1 MSGTR
6 DHGAL
11 RVIEASAGTGKT
23 FRITQLVVELV
34 SSGTPIDRIVL
45 SSYTNAAADELAERV
60 RVALARAADPR
71 AHGDQES
78 PIPDATPASRLR
90 RAVAE
95 IDGACIGTIHSF
107 CARLLEEAAEV
118 AGALSLEGM
127 SPDEAAG
134 DLQSEVTA
142 DLWAACVAPSQLAIS
157 MLGDDPA
164 AARAT
169 LAGIVSAV
177 DGEPDAGIEPEGD
190 WTPIAELERRI
201 DDLIAGDGAP
211 GRMSVADVIPHF
223 NKAAAGRLR
232 AMADASQPGPAA
244 RQAVIAGA
252 SDLRA
257 MPDGEWPAEAHK
269 AKRARVQ
276 EWARSEAGEPAVR
289 TLQRLHDDWR
299 AACTGFRA
307 SLARRAR
314 AALSVRRDARRTYS
328 FGDLIARTWSLVSPP
343 ASALVA
349 HARSRYAVAIIDEC
363 QDTDPLQQ
371 AIFSRI
377 FDAPGHRLHVVGDP
391 KQSIYGFRGADL
403 PSYIR
408 LRDSAAADD
417 PLSVSFRSDAA
428 HVAAVE
434 GLFTAHASPFGS
446 AAIAFTPISAKHTDP
461 RCMGG
466 DSAPQSGVEV
476 IALDA
481 GTSVGLQRAAA
492 MRAAAARIRQW
503 LAWPE
508 PCGLCVPEHGDPEGP
523 RRPVRPGDIAVLCH
537 RRDELDAMRR
547 ELDRL
552 GIPSVYSGDSSV
564 LLSPAAEDIHA
575 ILVACASRRSAQYA
589 AGAAMTRALGA
600 TADDIRS
607 RRESWIG
614 AIRTCARTLERSGI
628 DAALVELLERP
639 IPHARAGADAGRSAM
654 ELLLAQPGGER
665 HAVDLQHLRELLG
678 EAERTGIGGAAALAH
693 WIRSERDALERLG
706 GRGGGDTARL
716 RTQATRD
723 AVTLQTLHSSKGLTY
738 GLVCLPT
745 IALGSRQPKDAP
757 IVRTTEVSADGTAS
771 RIIDLGS
778 RRQADRARRQQQ
790 EQRLEQFRLLYVAMT
805 RARYVTSVCVP
816 LEPATSVRS
825 SALEELLAAQC
836 DAEDAPVPRRMDQLA
851 AWARRSATAHAR
863 LAPAVAA
870 PSAAASRAGD
880 AACSASL
887 RIITEAPTWGGAPWS
902 APSAAAMAPVDPD
915 VNAWT
920 DPLREVSFTS
930 LSRGAPHADSAA
942 GDGSR
947 GEGRE
952 IDERIEPDAGPA
964 TGDTDS
970 GTDDSAAEGAAE
982 RGSASAID
990 DAIRRLGIRG
1000 VDLGVAMHAALD
1012 AAFTSLADAGR
1023 DGVSGPPDAAHDRL
1037 AAQVIIECAAVAG
1050 GDMPEGMRT
1059 AAHDAARA
1067 LRAAL
1072 AQPLGHGCPSVV
1084 ELAGRRDAVL
1094 RELRIS
1100 VPLDLDPHALADA
1113 FSSCGGEVGERVAPT
1128 LRRASAS
1135 RVRGLLS
1142 GIIDIAAAAQPGEW
1156 HIIDW
1161 KTNDLGRDPRAYSG
1175 RALEDAAAGSLYP
1188 VQAALYM
1195 MLLARWLRRIG
1206 DASAVVA
1213 SHYLY
1218 VRGMD
1223 PHRPGVGVWSWSPGD
1238 ALVAAIDSAVGA
1250 AAVTEPEGGSDG
1262 R

>member
-1 MSGTR
+1 MSSPR
-6 DHGAL
+6 SDRAL

-23 FRITQLVVELV
+23 FRITQLVAELV

-71 AHGDQES
+71 AHGDQDAA
-78 PIPDATPASRLR
+78 IPDATAAARLR

-107 CARLLEEAAEV
+107 CARLLEEASEV
-118 AGALSLEGM
+118 AGALSLDGM

-164 AARAT
+164 AARAM
-169 LAGIVSAV
+169 LASIVSAV
-177 DGEPDAGIEPEGD
+177 DGEPDARIEPEGG
-190 WTPIAELERRI
+190 WMPIAELERRI
-201 DDLIAGDGAP
+201 DDLIIGEGAAC
-211 GRMSVADVIPHF
+211 RASVADVIPHF

-232 AMADASQPGPAA
+232 AMVDADRPGPAA

-252 SDLRA
+252 RDLRA
-257 MPDGEWPAEAHK
+257 MPDGEWPAEGHK

-276 EWARSEAGEPAVR
+276 EWARSEAGARAVR
-289 TLQRLHDDWR
+289 TLQRLHEDCR

-314 AALSVRRDARRTYS
+314 ASLSSRRDARRSYS
-328 FGDLIARTWSLVSPP
+328 FGDLIARTWALVSPP

-408 LRDSAAADD
+408 LRDSGAADD
-417 PLSVSFRSDAA
+417 PLAVSFRSDAA

-446 AAIAFTPISAKHTDP
+446 AAIAFTPISAKHTGA
-461 RCMGG
+461 RCIGG
-466 DSAPQSGVEV
+466 DGAPQSGVEA

-481 GTSVGLQRAAA
+481 GTGVTSQRAAA

-503 LAWPE
+503 LSLTE
-508 PCGLCVPEHGDPEGP
+508 PSGLCVPEDGDPEGP

-575 ILVACASRRSAQYA
+575 ILVACASRRSAQFA

-614 AIRTCARTLERSGI
+614 AIRTCARTIERSGI

-639 IPHARAGADAGRSAM
+639 IPDARAGADADRSAM

-678 EAERTGIGGAAALAH
+678 EAERPGVGAAAALARC
-693 WIRSERDALERLG
+693 IASQREALSRSG

-738 GLVCLPT
+738 ALVCLPT
-745 IALGSRQPKDAP
+745 IAMGSRQPAEAP
-757 IVRTTEVSADGTAS
+757 IVRTTEVAGDGTAS
-771 RIIDLGS
+771 RIIDFGS
-778 RRQADRARRQQQ
+778 GAQADRARRQQE

-805 RARYVTSVCVP
+805 RARYLTSVCVP
-816 LEPATSVRS
+816 LEPAPSARP

-836 DAEDAPVPRRMDQLA
+836 GADGAAASGRIDQLA

-863 LAPAVAA
+863 LDPATAAPAA
-870 PSAAASRAGD
+870 PAPHGGEAMRG
-880 AACSASL
+880 ASL
-887 RIITEAPTWGGAPWS
+887 RIIMGAPTWAGSPWS
-902 APSAAAMAPVDPD
+902 APSAAAMAPVDPA
-915 VNAWT
+915 VHAWAE
-920 DPLREVSFTS
+920 PLREASFTS
-930 LSRGAPHADSAA
+930 LSRGVPHADPAA
-942 GDGSR
+942 VADGRGD
-947 GEGRE
+947 GRE
-952 IDERIEPDAGPA
+952 IDDRAERAEPDAGPA
-964 TGDTDS
+964 VA
-970 GTDDSAAEGAAE
+970 GTEPGAEGARAE

-1012 AAFTSLADAGR
+1012 AAFASLADAGP
-1023 DGVSGPPDAAHDRL
+1023 DGAPLASDAAQDRL
-1037 AAQVIIECAAVAG
+1037 AQRIAGECAAVSG
-1050 GDMPEGMRT
+1050 GDTLEAT
-1059 AAHDAARA
+1059 HVAAHDAARA

-1084 ELAGRRDAVL
+1084 ELAERRDAVL

-1100 VPLDLDPHALADA
+1100 VPLDLDPRALADA
-1113 FSSCGGEVGERVAPT
+1113 FLSCGGEIGERVAPA
-1128 LRRASAS
+1128 LRRSPAA

-1175 RALEDAAAGSLYP
+1175 SALEDAAAGSLYP

-1223 PHRPGVGVWSWSPGD
+1223 PQTPGVGVWSWSPGD
-1238 ALVAAIDSAVGA
+1238 ALVAAIDAAVGA
-1250 AAVTEPEGGSDG
+1250 SAAAEPEGGSGG

>member
-6 DHGAL
+6 TGRAL

-60 RVALARAADPR
+60 RVALVRAADPR
-71 AHGDQES
+71 AHGDQEA
-78 PIPDATPASRLR
+78 PIPDAAAAARLR

-118 AGALSLEGM
+118 AGALSLDGM
-127 SPDEAAG
+127 SPDEAVG

-164 AARAT
+164 SARAM

-177 DGEPDAGIEPEGD
+177 DGEPDARIEPEGQ

-211 GRMSVADVIPHF
+211 CRTSVADVIPHF
-223 NKAAAGRLR
+223 NKAAAARLC
-232 AMADASQPGPAA
+232 AMAGASQPGPAA

-257 MPDGEWPAEAHK
+257 VPDGEWPAEGHK
-269 AKRARVQ
+269 AKRNRVQ
-276 EWARSEAGEPAVR
+276 EWARSEAGGHAVR
-289 TLQRLHDDWR
+289 TLQRLHDDYR

-314 AALSVRRDARRTYS
+314 AALSSRRDARRTYS
-328 FGDLIARTWSLVSPP
+328 FGDLIARTWQLVSAP

-349 HARSRYAVAIIDEC
+349 HARSRHEVAIIDEC

-377 FDAPGHRLHVVGDP
+377 FDAPGHLLHVVGDP

-403 PSYIR
+403 PSYVR

-461 RCMGG
+461 RCVSG

-481 GTSVGLQRAAA
+481 GASVTSQRASA
-492 MRAAAARIRQW
+492 MRATAARIRQW

-508 PCGLCVPEHGDPEGP
+508 AYGLSVPGNGDPEGP

-564 LLSPAAEDIHA
+564 LLSPAAEDMHA
-575 ILVACASRRSAQYA
+575 ILVACASRRSAQFA

-614 AIRTCARTLERSGI
+614 AIRTCARALERSGI

-639 IPHARAGADAGRSAM
+639 IPHGRAGADADRSAM

-693 WIRSERDALERLG
+693 WIASERDALERSG

-745 IALGSRQPKDAP
+745 IAMGSRQPKEAP
-757 IVRTTEVSADGTAS
+757 IVRMTEVSGDGTAS
-771 RIIDLGS
+771 RVIDLGS
-778 RRQADRARRQQQ
+778 RHQGDRARRQQQ
-790 EQRLEQFRLLYVAMT
+790 EQRLEQFRLLYVATT
-805 RARYVTSVCVP
+805 RARYVTSVCLP
-816 LEPATSVRS
+816 LEPATSVRP

-836 DAEDAPVPRRMDQLA
+836 GADGAAVPGRMAQLV
-851 AWARRSATAHAR
+851 AWAHRSAAAHAR
-863 LAPAVAA
+863 LHPSVAA
-870 PSAAASRAGD
+870 PSATASHGGD
-880 AACSASL
+880 AVRGASL
-887 RIITEAPTWGGAPWS
+887 RIITDTPTWGGAPWS
-902 APSAAAMAPVDPD
+902 APSAAAMAPVDPA
-915 VNAWT
+915 VHAWT

-930 LSRGAPHADSAA
+930 LSRGVPHADAAA

-947 GEGRE
+947 GDGRE

-964 TGDTDS
+964 TGDMDS
-970 GTDDSAAEGAAE
+970 GAVDSAAEGSVE

-990 DAIRRLGIRG
+990 DAIRRMGIRG

-1023 DGVSGPPDAAHDRL
+1023 DGVSGAADAAHDRL
-1037 AAQVIIECAAVAG
+1037 AAQVVIECAAVSG

-1067 LRAAL
+1067 LRTAL
-1072 AQPLGHGCPSVV
+1072 VQPLGHGCPSVV
-1084 ELAGRRDAVL
+1084 ELAGRRDAAL

-1100 VPLDLDPHALADA
+1100 VPLDLDPRALADA

-1128 LRRASAS
+1128 LRRVSAS
-1135 RVRGLLS
+1135 GVHGLLS

-1175 RALEDAAAGSLYP
+1175 RALEDAAVSSLYP

-1223 PHRPGVGVWSWSPGD
+1223 PQSPGVGVWSWSPGD

-1250 AAVTEPEGGSDG
+1250 AASVEPEGGSHG